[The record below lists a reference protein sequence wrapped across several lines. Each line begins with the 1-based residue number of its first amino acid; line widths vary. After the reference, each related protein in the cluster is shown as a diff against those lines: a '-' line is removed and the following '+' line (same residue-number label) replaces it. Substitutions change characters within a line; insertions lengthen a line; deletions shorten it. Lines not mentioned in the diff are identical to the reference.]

1 MERGCLVNV
10 CPCRYRII
18 TAFFYIFYVA
28 AQRAIRRMDP
38 RTPALRRYIEEQ
50 KKAVMYP
57 TRVYNNLKPSHTLE
71 TPL

>member
-1 MERGCLVNV
+1 
-10 CPCRYRII
+10 
-18 TAFFYIFYVA
+18 
-28 AQRAIRRMDP
+28 MDP
-38 RTPALRRYIEEQ
+38 RTSALRRYIEEQ